1 MMEIENFLFGDY
13 VQVLSSS
20 GSPDDH
26 NATFLQNDLLEVSFF
41 LFFYLKV
48 SCNSSS
54 LVYKPDMGSFKF
66 CICKFVIFSRQGEVV
81 SLVPQRKLNE
91 LIFPIPSYIFYW
103 KSAKTEN
110 TNTGSIQAQL
120 EVDRIYAYEGK
131 SGLETVDYPSL
142 SM

>member
-110 TNTGSIQAQL
+110 TNKERQHTSTTGSGQNL
-120 EVDRIYAYEGK
+120 RI
-131 SGLETVDYPSL
+131 
-142 SM
+142 